1 MFTHVNDFLKIW
13 KDEADS
19 TIKVLK
25 TLTDSSLSQKVYAE
39 GRTLGFIAWHITIT
53 IGEMSALI
61 GLKVDCPTEDTPEA
75 EDAGGIVKAYETAAK
90 SLFEEIERG
99 MGDDDLE
106 KEDDMYGES
115 WKRGYTLY
123 VLVSHQTHH
132 RGQMTVLMRQAGLPV
147 PGVCGP
153 SKEEWSAFGVP
164 AAK

>member
-1 MFTHVNDFLKIW
+1 M
-13 KDEADS
+13 A
-19 TIKVLK
+19 KV
-25 TLTDSSLSQKVYAE
+25 E
-39 GRTLGFIAWHITIT
+39 
-53 IGEMSALI
+53 
-61 GLKVDCPTEDTPEA
+61 
-75 EDAGGIVKAYETAAK
+75 IVP